1 MVRSIDRRD
10 EWRRIV
16 RDALAVLLVVL
27 GVCGIS
33 DIAVGQ
39 TCSVSG
45 SSVTLTSGSCAI
57 APNTTLN
64 GTPAVHAT
72 TSGQI
77 TTNNVTINPF
87 NGGSIGG
94 LAETN
99 GTIVFSSGSTI
110 TGNWSTAA
118 SAQTGGQII
127 FQSGSTINPSFGG
140 GGTALLA
147 NGAGSQII
155 ATGLA
160 VNLGGGGN
168 NIGAEALA
176 GGKVTLNS
184 GTSIDFVQGGGQNT
198 GLLASGAGSQIISN
212 GATVTIPNLGGA
224 GGNDTGVRADGG
236 ASVMLN
242 GGAVTVNGNG
252 GGETGLLA
260 TGAGSSITG
269 GGVTVNVSSN
279 GGSARGGFLQNGAN
293 ISLSGG
299 SVTTSG
305 GAGSYGFLLQAPAGV
320 TNTLSLDGTVVS
332 SASDAF
338 AAQGGNAAITTTDA
352 TATGNNGILLSAANS
367 SAVTMT
373 SNHSTLTGAMLTD
386 ASSTSNV
393 TLGNGTTW
401 NMTGS
406 SNVTN
411 LTNNDSDIIST
422 PASSAFKTLTAM
434 NYTGT
439 GGTITFNTFLGADN
453 SPSDQLIVNGGAAT
467 GSTNLR
473 ILNANG
479 SGDQTVANGILV
491 VNATNGGTTTSDAF
505 MLVGEA
511 RGGAYDYFLF
521 RGGLNGDVPNNWFL
535 RSTFDAPGTPSTLPG
550 MPPELQVPP
559 PTLPPEAPPAVL
571 PPGTYPI
578 IGPELATYGVV
589 QPVARELGL
598 ATLGTLN
605 QRIGDT
611 MTLANAGNGAMGWD
625 RSDWARFFGQQIDD
639 HYQAFA
645 DPRASGWLGG
655 FQGGIDLWRGNL
667 VSGHR
672 DAAGVYFGYG
682 QAEVNVTGLVTNAT
696 ATGYVLTHTGSLN
709 LDAFSAGAYWTH
721 YGPQG
726 WYLDAILQETA
737 YRGNATTQF
746 ADLPTNGSG
755 FIASL
760 EAGYP
765 IPLPLGPRF
774 VLEPQAQI
782 IWQQVTFDDAND
794 GLGPVGLGSTSGP
807 TGRLGLRGQWTIEG
821 RNGILW
827 QPYIGVNVW
836 RGWGAEATT
845 NFGIDQVQ
853 LIESSTRTEVLGGV
867 TARLN
872 NRLSLYAQGSYLFAI
887 DQTNESS
894 HGGAQGNIGVRYS
907 W

>member
-1 MVRSIDRRD
+1 
-10 EWRRIV
+10 
-16 RDALAVLLVVL
+16 
-27 GVCGIS
+27 
-33 DIAVGQ
+33 
-39 TCSVSG
+39 
-45 SSVTLTSGSCAI
+45 
-57 APNTTLN
+57 
-64 GTPAVHAT
+64 
-72 TSGQI
+72 
-77 TTNNVTINPF
+77 
-87 NGGSIGG
+87 

-99 GTIVFSSGSTI
+99 GTIVFSSGSII

-118 SAQTGGQII
+118 IAQTGGQLI

-160 VNLGGGGN
+160 VNLGGAGN

-176 GGKVTLNS
+176 GGKVTLDS
-184 GTSIDFVQGGGQNT
+184 GTTVDFVQGGGQNT

-212 GATVTIPNLGGA
+212 GATVTIPNLGGS
-224 GGNDTGVRADGG
+224 GGNDTGVRADSG
-236 ASVMLN
+236 ASVLLN

-269 GGVTVNVSSN
+269 SGVTVNVSSN
-279 GGSARGGFLQNGAN
+279 GGNARGGFLQNGAT
-293 ISLSGG
+293 IALSGG

-305 GAGSYGFLLQAPAGV
+305 GAGSYGFLFQAPAGV
-320 TNTLSLDGTVVS
+320 TNTLGLDGTAVT

-338 AAQGGNAAITTTDA
+338 AVQGGSATIITTDA
-352 TATGNNGILLSAANS
+352 TAIGNNGIVLSAANNS
-367 SAVTMT
+367 LVTMT
-373 SNHSTLTGAMLTD
+373 NNHSTLTGAMLTD

-393 TLGNGTTW
+393 TLGGGTTW
-401 NMTGS
+401 NMTAS

-422 PASSAFKTLTAM
+422 PPASSAFKTLTVM

-439 GGTITFNTFLGADN
+439 GGTITLNTFLGADN
-453 SPSDQLIVNGGAAT
+453 SPSDRLIVSGGTAA

-479 SGDQTVANGILV
+479 PGDQTVADGILV
-491 VNATNGGTTTSDAF
+491 VNTTNGGTTAPGAF
-505 MLVGEA
+505 ALVGEA

-521 RGGLNGDVPNNWFL
+521 RGGLNGNVPDNWFL
-535 RSTFDAPGTPSTLPG
+535 RSTFEVPPTLTPGPPTSPGSPPPPPPISPPPTSPRPPPPTPPSG
-550 MPPELQVPP
+550 LQVPP
-559 PTLPPEAPPAVL
+559 PILPPDAPPAVL

-578 IGPELATYGVV
+578 IGPTLATYGVV
-589 QPVARELGL
+589 QPVARQLGL

-611 MTLANAGNGAMGWD
+611 MTLANAGTDASGLA
-625 RSDWARFFGQQIDD
+625 RSDWGRLFGQQIND

-645 DPRASGWLGG
+645 DPRADGWIGG
-655 FQGGIDLWRGNL
+655 LQGGVDLWRGNT

-672 DAAGVYFGYG
+672 DSAGVYFAYG
-682 QAEVNVTGLVTNAT
+682 QAEVNVNGLVTNPS
-696 ATGYVLTHTGSLN
+696 ATGYMLTHTGTLN
-709 LDAFSAGAYWTH
+709 LDAFSAGGYWTH
-721 YGPQG
+721 YGPGG
-726 WYLDAILQETA
+726 WYIDAVLQGTA
-737 YRGNATTQF
+737 YRGTAATQF
-746 ADLPTNGSG
+746 AELQTNGYG
-755 FIASL
+755 FISSL
-760 EAGYP
+760 ETGYP
-765 IPLPLGPRF
+765 IPLPFGPHF

-782 IWQQVTFDDAND
+782 IWQQVSFNDAND

-807 TGRLGLRGQWTIEG
+807 TGRLGLRGQWTVEG
-821 RNGILW
+821 GHGILW
-827 QPYIGVNVW
+827 QPYVGVNVW

-845 NFGIDQVQ
+845 NFGIDQVR

-867 TARLN
+867 TAKLN

-887 DQTNESS
+887 DQTGDSS
-894 HGGAQGNIGVRYS
+894 RSGAQGNIGFRYT